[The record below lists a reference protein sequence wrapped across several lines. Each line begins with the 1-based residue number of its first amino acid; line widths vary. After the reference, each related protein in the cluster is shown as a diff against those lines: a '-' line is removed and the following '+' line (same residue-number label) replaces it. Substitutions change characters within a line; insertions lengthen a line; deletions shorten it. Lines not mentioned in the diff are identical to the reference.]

1 MDEVRRRRRRI
12 RLAWRARRE
21 ETKRVRSRVLY
32 QLMDFVG
39 AAPRLQTDT
48 IEVRGCRRARAH
60 PSLLHASR
68 TWID

>member
-1 MDEVRRRRRRI
+1 MRRTDEVRRRRRRI

-48 IEVRGCRRARAH
+48 IEVRGYRRA
-60 PSLLHASR
+60 LHCAR
-68 TWID
+68 PCVDVC